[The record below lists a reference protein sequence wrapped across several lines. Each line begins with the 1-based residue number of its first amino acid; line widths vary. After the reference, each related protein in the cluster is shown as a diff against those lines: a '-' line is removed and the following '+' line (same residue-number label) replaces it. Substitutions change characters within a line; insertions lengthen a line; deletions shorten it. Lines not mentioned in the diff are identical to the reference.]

1 MTFRV
6 LVVEPDFN
14 ENGAVR
20 VSLDRARRWMDM
32 GAEVTNLFV
41 SAHHEGSRVAVPA
54 GLRTI
59 AANAALRSARWML
72 PGALAR
78 GLPEALRA
86 DVVVAGREI
95 ASGLLI
101 GTLLAKLAR
110 RPLAVT
116 IHSNVE
122 AALKHHGTPRHRR
135 NVLACL
141 RSAHLLVPVAQGLV
155 RGLVDLGIRKDRIEV
170 VENGFEPALIR
181 ANAAQEPAT
190 ALPPGPFLFA
200 LGRLSEQ
207 KGFDTLIAAH
217 ARALQQGA
225 PPHRLLIA
233 GEGPDLEHL
242 KALAA
247 EQGVTDSVTF
257 AGFLHD
263 PHAVLARAD
272 LFVLPSRWEGFPLA
286 LSEAVLLGTPAIA
299 TDCVSGPREI
309 LDEGRFGDLVPVNDE
324 EALAQAI
331 TMHLKEP
338 GRLRSRA
345 AAGAHHVETRYTA
358 EGAARAHLEA
368 LKRLRH
374 REPSRHA
381 MQADAGRA

>member
-1 MTFRV
+1 
-6 LVVEPDFN
+6 
-14 ENGAVR
+14 

-78 GLPEALRA
+78 GLPEALKA

-101 GTLLAKLAR
+101 GALLARLAR

-122 AALKHHGTPRHRR
+122 AALKHHGTPRHRC

-141 RSAHLLVPVAQGLV
+141 RSARLLVPVAQGLV

-181 ANAAQEPAT
+181 AGAAREPGL

-217 ARALQQGA
+217 ALALRQGA

-233 GEGPDLEHL
+233 GEGPDLEPL

-247 EQGVTDSVTF
+247 ERGVTGSVTF

-272 LFVLPSRWEGFPLA
+272 LFVLPSRWEGFGLA
-286 LSEAVLLGTPAIA
+286 LGEAILLGVPSIA
-299 TDCVSGPREI
+299 ADCVSGPREI
-309 LDEGRFGDLVPVNDE
+309 LDGGRYGDLVPVDDVA
-324 EALAQAI
+324 ALAQAI
-331 TMHLKEP
+331 TMHFKDP
-338 GRLRSRA
+338 SRLRGQA
-345 AAGAHHVETRYTA
+345 IAGASYLEERYTA

-368 LKRLRH
+368 LMRITTGERLRKA
-374 REPSRHA
+374 SN
-381 MQADAGRA
+381 